1 MYRKYVEYNH
11 KNEKKI
17 QILKLNLTFFF
28 LQANKIK
35 LSVAFILKTEQGGVG
50 IPVEALNSANS

>member
-11 KNEKKI
+11 KNAKKI
-17 QILKLNLTFFF
+17 QIQKLNLTFF
-28 LQANKIK
+28 A
-35 LSVAFILKTEQGGVG
+35 VVCTFILKTEQFGVG